1 MDFTSDMVKFTIEGV
16 RLGDLLGVEVVGCF
30 DGVEVVGLVEG

>member
-1 MDFTSDMVKFTIEGV
+1 MDFTSEMLKFTVEGA
-16 RLGDLLGVEVVGCF
+16 RLGDLLGVEVVGCV